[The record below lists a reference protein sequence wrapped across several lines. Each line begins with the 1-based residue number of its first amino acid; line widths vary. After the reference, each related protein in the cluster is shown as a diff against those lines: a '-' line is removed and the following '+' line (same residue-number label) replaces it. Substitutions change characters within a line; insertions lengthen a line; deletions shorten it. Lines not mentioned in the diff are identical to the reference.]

1 MPYSRHLQ
9 YFLTSAH
16 LDAYTRVARFCRA
29 NPQVTVK
36 YILNSFTWWHNYHLA
51 PESRGFINQGIVLH
65 KALRNVDV
73 GALNPGQAGD
83 LLEVG
88 KASCGRRKRKGWDA
102 PNLRFFPGQ
111 DEFLEGMFRD
121 GARGVDFEGVE
132 GGVERWIEVAR
143 RWAEEGF

>member
-16 LDAYTRVARFCRA
+16 LDAYARVAKFCRA

-36 YILNSFTWWHNYHLA
+36 YVLNSFTWWYNYHLA

-73 GALNPGQAGD
+73 GALNPAQAGH

-88 KASCGRRKRKGWDA
+88 GASCGRRKRKSWDA